1 MPSYSLNH
9 VHHETKDVNATVEF
23 YKTFFGATAGEP
35 FVRGGANWIYVYV
48 GGTQI
53 TVTDREFADMELQRY
68 QGYDHIA
75 LTTDNWEGTL
85 ADIEKHGV
93 NIWFGPVQI
102 DDGSHIVFIEGPD
115 NIKIELMESV

>member
-1 MPSYSLNH
+1 M
-9 VHHETKDVNATVEF
+9 
-23 YKTFFGATAGEP
+23 
-35 FVRGGANWIYVYV
+35 RGGANWIYVYV

-75 LTTDNWEGTL
+75 LTTDDWEGTL